1 MKHTVLIL
9 AGLLIF
15 GAACVST
22 EDSNKG
28 AKMPKFD
35 NPEHSKVNFWQDVA
49 FVPDPDD
56 PTGEKGTWKGW
67 FHHDVVDASK
77 VAEGVIRAK
86 VEGEW
91 QEFETVEMPEPF
103 LTWNWKS
110 RLGQLAGFKKM
121 MMGEEFTPALHG
133 PHDGIVATHGVKR
146 NDTYFTINNA
156 VKGIGWLPEPEKL
169 PGLIKLLKET
179 WDDPM
184 PKKLGVLESLYRTGM
199 ETFDL
204 TKQSSLELYARPGF
218 ETHTFLNQMADPG
231 VALVFL
237 DLPESYELRC
247 IAQMIHPDDPKAT
260 GYELQVVEYINLV
273 HDYFHGK
280 APRQAIGVIYHVVQV
295 FDNSPPKG
303 AGRRVV
309 PPQP

>member
-1 MKHTVLIL
+1 MKQAVLLLALVLAL
-9 AGLLIF
+9 AGVAR
-15 GAACVST
+15 G
-22 EDSNKG
+22 EDPKG
-28 AKMPKFD
+28 TNKMPEFTNLELGEK
-35 NPEHSKVNFWQDVA
+35 SFWQDVK
-49 FVPDPDD
+49 FIPDTSD
-56 PTGEKGTWKGW
+56 PEGKKGRWTGW
-67 FHHDVVDASK
+67 FHHDVVDASRL
-77 VAEGVIRAK
+77 AEGTIRAR
-86 VEGEW
+86 VEAEW
-91 QEFETVEMPEPF
+91 QEYPVVELPEPF
-103 LTWNWKS
+103 RKWNWDH
-110 RLGQLAGFKKM
+110 RLEQLAGFKKM
-121 MMGEEFTPALHG
+121 MAGEPFTPAIHG
-133 PHDGIVATHGVKR
+133 PHDGIVATHGTKR
-146 NDTYFTINNA
+146 KDTHFTINNA
-156 VKGIGWLPEPEKL
+156 VKGIGWLPKPDKL
-169 PGLIKLLKET
+169 PGLIELIKAT

-184 PKKLGVLESLYRTGM
+184 PKKLAVLESLYASGT

-260 GYELQVVEYINLV
+260 EYEKQVVEYINLI